1 MRRAAKIGDRLAS
14 MPRELK
20 LFIAAAF
27 VMGVAYSAVDS
38 VFNNFINERFALNGF
53 QRSFLEF
60 PREFG
65 GFIVVFVSA
74 LLWFLCSRRLGVVS
88 MLLGV
93 AGTLLMGFASPNYT
107 VMVAWL
113 FVYSLGQHLFI
124 PVGSGIGME
133 LAKDG
138 RVGRRLGQLNAVRNV
153 SAILGSLLIFMGFW
167 LLHFTFHHAFAISA
181 CAFAVAAALM
191 FAMKRD
197 KTQRPKMYLKLR
209 REYSLYYVLAV
220 LYGSRKQIFIT
231 FAPWVLVT
239 VFRQPVRTMSLLLTA
254 GGVIGIVFQPFLGTA
269 IDRLGERIVLISEA
283 VLLVFVCFGYG
294 FSRSLLPEYAAFIVA
309 CVCFLLDQMLMSVNM
324 ARSTYMRKIARHPDH
339 VQPAL
344 TSSVTIDHAFSIT
357 IALVGGLIWKF
368 FGYQYVFLLGAFI
381 AMGNLA
387 AALRIRIPGLPIA
400 AVPVMAPVMSERD

>member
-1 MRRAAKIGDRLAS
+1 MSAVSNLSAR

-20 LFIAAAF
+20 LFIAASF
-27 VMGVAYSAVDS
+27 VMGIAYAMVDS
-38 VFNNFINERFALNGF
+38 VFNNYINERFALNGF

-65 GFIVVFVSA
+65 GFAVVFVSA

-93 AGTLLMGFASPNYT
+93 AGTLLIGFASPSYPI
-107 VMVAWL
+107 MVTWL

-124 PVGSGIGME
+124 PVASGIGME
-133 LAKDG
+133 LAKEG
-138 RVGRRLGQLNAVRNV
+138 QVGRRLGQLNSVRNI
-153 SAILGSLLIFMGFW
+153 SAIFGALLVAMGFRF
-167 LLHFTFHHAFAISA
+167 LGFNFHHAFTISA
-181 CAFAVAAALM
+181 CAFAVAAVLM

-197 KTQRPKMYLKLR
+197 KVQRPKMILKLR
-209 REYSLYYVLAV
+209 REYSLYYVLAI
-220 LYGSRKQIFIT
+220 LYGSRKQIFLT

-239 VFRQPVRTMSLLLTA
+239 VFHQPVTTMATLYVA
-254 GGVIGIVFQPFLGTA
+254 GGVIGIFFQPLLGHA
-269 IDRLGERIVLISEA
+269 IDRLGERIVLLSEA

-294 FSRSLLPEYAAFIVA
+294 FSRSIMPEHAAFLVA
-309 CVCFLLDQMLMSVNM
+309 CACFLLDQMLLSVNM
-324 ARSTYMRKIARHPDH
+324 ARSTYMRKIAIHPDH

-357 IALVGGLIWKF
+357 IALVGGVIWKV

-381 AMGNLA
+381 AAGNFI
-387 AALRIRIPGLPIA
+387 AALRVTIPAVSAGPAGRAAGGLA
-400 AVPVMAPVMSERD
+400 GGK